1 MNKLLTEDHW
11 KKTGLPLRSAKEKQT
26 QKKTG
31 ISEALRSLEAADKAL
46 RLDILNAALVK
57 KVKGAQD
64 TLTKALQ
71 NLKAEDPALATL
83 KSNMLKAM
91 AERRNEHNQLVSAV
105 KAEVLGSI
113 PGGLKAIRDH
123 GARELSTE
131 NQKFLET
138 IVKIADQPDKV
149 LAYMRKA
156 LQEINIGNSTAL
168 WQTLLQ
174 QRQAWEQAVGADV
187 RKTITDVQ
195 LTQQDSLMRLKYGCK
210 L

>member
-1 MNKLLTEDHW
+1 MDCVRDWSEKSEIFAEQLLRW
-11 KKTGLPLRSAKEKQT
+11 IGLSGRKFRDWRLRY
-26 QKKTG
+26 G
-31 ISEALRSLEAADKAL
+31 KA
-46 RLDILNAALVK
+46 
-57 KVKGAQD
+57 
-64 TLTKALQ
+64 
-71 NLKAEDPALATL
+71 
-83 KSNMLKAM
+83 
-91 AERRNEHNQLVSAV
+91 NEHNQLVSAV

-138 IVKIADQPDKV
+138 IVKIADQPDNV
-149 LAYMRKA
+149 LAYMLKA

-174 QRQAWEQAVGADV
+174 QRQAWEKAVGADV